1 MRGRM
6 VGMKYIG
13 WCLTI
18 LGAIALA
25 DTVFM
30 TINYYAVMSD
40 ESQRRAPIAIV
51 GTAFVT
57 AIGLA
62 ILYKSSRRK

>member
-1 MRGRM
+1 MG
-6 VGMKYIG
+6 GMKYIG

-18 LGAIALA
+18 LGAMALA
-25 DTVFM
+25 DAVFM
-30 TINYYAVMSD
+30 TINYYAAMGD

-57 AIGLA
+57 VIGLV
-62 ILYKSSRRK
+62 IIYISSRRK